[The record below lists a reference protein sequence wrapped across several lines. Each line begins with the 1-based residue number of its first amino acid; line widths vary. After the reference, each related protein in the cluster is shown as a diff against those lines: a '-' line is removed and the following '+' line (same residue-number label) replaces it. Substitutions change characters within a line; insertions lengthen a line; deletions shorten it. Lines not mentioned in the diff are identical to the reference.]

1 MKSHDELQNT
11 RTLYNTYREATEPSS
26 TKEETARAV
35 NILDAKYEKAD
46 LPTLVETNS
55 SHLTRDQQDALLK
68 LLQKHEAMFE
78 GTLGAWDGEQIH
90 FDLKPNA
97 MPWRGHPFP
106 VP

>member
-46 LPTLVETNS
+46 LPTLVETVTF
-55 SHLTRDQQDALLK
+55 LEVQICGYVTD
-68 LLQKHEAMFE
+68 
-78 GTLGAWDGEQIH
+78 TLH
-90 FDLKPNA
+90 
-97 MPWRGHPFP
+97 RGIEITY
-106 VP
+106 VL